1 MGQRCIIPSLTL
13 WLGHARAIWAR
24 RQNLALAIMRVLA
37 IDFDVKQLRR
47 DALNGQ
53 VSVNQLLDLIDKQ
66 QHTIQGLRRENQHL
80 LERLAQYEPEV
91 RSESAAKP
99 LAETAAPSYSL
110 DAEAKR
116 RRGHKRRRPRSPG
129 RRPTALKFADAERTE
144 DIYPD
149 GVRHDACQPVRE
161 RAVWRLEKGRAVRVG
176 YRIYA
181 EPGGQEPRIPGV
193 TPRCEY
199 GIEILV
205 VLAFLVYVIGISLD
219 KACAVLGFFCQ
230 LPLSKSQADALLRQ
244 LAQHWEGE
252 FDLLCALIA
261 HAAVVYMDETGWKVG
276 STGCSL
282 WAFASQWQ
290 RLFLFGCRKDDD
302 TLDQILPPDVFDG
315 IGVSDDAA
323 VYRGRFAQAQKCWA
337 HLLRKAIR
345 LALLYPRKKTYQRF
359 LDQLLE
365 LYHDA
370 KQAAAD
376 GRLGEHGRQLRVCDL
391 DNRLCD
397 LCRPYHH
404 GTTPDM
410 KPHERDFANLIDEL
424 MRLFLAGELFTFVL
438 VPGVEATNNLSERIL
453 RGAALDRKAGRTN
466 QTAAGAQ
473 RRSIIV
479 SVLESLRVNLE
490 NFNLATVLQEVGR
503 WMKEGISLFA
513 KQWHALQAE
522 LAANTS

>member
-1 MGQRCIIPSLTL
+1 
-13 WLGHARAIWAR
+13 
-24 RQNLALAIMRVLA
+24 MRILPVV
-37 IDFDVKQLRR
+37 IDVRQLRR
-47 DALNGQ
+47 DARDGQ
-53 VSVNQLLDLIDKQ
+53 VSVEQLLELIEKQ
-66 QHTIQGLRRENQHL
+66 QQTIQGFRRENQRL
-80 LERLAQYEPEV
+80 QERLAQYEPTV
-91 RSESAAKP
+91 AGSAAQP
-99 LAETAAPSYSL
+99 SAETPAPSYSL
-110 DAEAKR
+110 DAETKR
-116 RRGHKRRRPRSPG
+116 RRGRRRRRKQSPG
-129 RRPTALKFADAERTE
+129 RRPTELKFADAHRTE
-144 DIYPD
+144 NVYPD
-149 GVRHDACQPVRE
+149 DVRHQDCRLVRE
-161 RAVWRLEKGRAVRVG
+161 RAVWRLEDGRAVRVG
-176 YRIYA
+176 YRIFA
-181 EPGGQEPRIPGV
+181 AVGGQEPRIPGV

-199 GIEILV
+199 GIEVLV
-205 VLAFLVYVIGISLD
+205 VLAFLVYIIGISLD

-252 FDLLCALIA
+252 FDILCALIA

-359 LDQLLE
+359 LDQLLA

-370 KQAAAD
+370 KRTAAD
-376 GRLGEHGRQLRVCDL
+376 GRLGERGRQLRVCDL
-391 DNRLCD
+391 ENRLCE
-397 LCRPYHH
+397 LCLPYDP
-404 GTTPDM
+404 GTTPGM
-410 KPHERDFANLIDEL
+410 QPHERDFANLIDEL
-424 MRLFLAGELFTFVL
+424 LRLFLEGELFTFVL
-438 VPGVEATNNLSERIL
+438 VPGVEATNNLSERLL

-466 QTAAGAQ
+466 KTAKGAQ

-479 SVLESLRVNLE
+479 SVLESLRVNLQT
-490 NFNLATVLQEVGR
+490 FTLATVLEEVGR

-513 KQWHALQAE
+513 RQWHALQAD
-522 LAANTS
+522 LAGAADTS